1 MRWYNIYSYWVF
13 ILFILSYIK
22 LLKFSVMPSVIVAFV
37 GSILMYI
44 GKIYLGIPINIPIMI
59 YMFILHFL
67 PFALTPKPLEF
78 TKRDLYIN
86 IVILLIYVLW
96 LQLQG
101 INVLKVYNK
110 ILYQKM
116 NISVI
121 ELLKNR
127 GINL

>member
-1 MRWYNIYSYWVF
+1 
-13 ILFILSYIK
+13 
-22 LLKFSVMPSVIVAFV
+22 MPSVIVAFV

-59 YMFILHFL
+59 YMFILHLL